1 MSNVRALAASVP
13 VGRPLLKWAGGKRQ
27 LLPTLRG
34 FYPVAFTRYI
44 EPFFGS
50 GAGFF
55 DLPAG
60 GRLEGRQAWLV
71 DDNADL
77 IGCYSM
83 LMSRTDEAIPVL
95 RRLPD
100 QHDARGKEVYYEG

>member
-1 MSNVRALAASVP
+1 MTTVQACASISP

-34 FYPVAFTRYI
+34 FYPVSFTRYI

-50 GAGFF
+50 GAVFF
-55 DLPAG
+55 DLHAS
-60 GRLEGRQAWLV
+60 GRLERRQAWLV

-77 IGCYSM
+77 IGCYRV
-83 LMSRTDEAIPVL
+83 LMSKTDAVIAELKLLAAGHAAGGS
-95 RRLPD
+95 D
-100 QHDARGKEVYYEG
+100 FYY